1 MASTDISRIIG
12 FWKGGKFIFR
22 HWHRLLVGL
31 WPEPLDSKKSAG
43 YSHHSDVC
51 CHGWDILQLCTV
63 TVQLQVSALAEFWN
77 STQHCGEQ
85 KRNKFKRSLLFSLIK
100 KMSDLLYHANDK
112 MVNHTLNQWFPT
124 TAPRHISVS
133 WESSYSVEHFTIS
146 LKFAENYYLFTHL
159 CNGDRQNQYQY
170 INKSKSIRSNNTK
183 FKRENKSC
191 NFLTRT
197 LKMSPHLSCPTCHV
211 SLPHQCA
218 RPTLWEA
225 LH

>member
-1 MASTDISRIIG
+1 MKFRLFKFFQLNLIFLEQENLFFIPPRFVASTDISRIIG

-85 KRNKFKRSLLFSLIK
+85 KRNKFKEKSSRGHFFLAWLRKCLTYCIMLMIK
-100 KMSDLLYHANDK
+100 WST
-112 MVNHTLNQWFPT
+112 TL
-124 TAPRHISVS
+124 
-133 WESSYSVEHFTIS
+133 
-146 LKFAENYYLFTHL
+146 
-159 CNGDRQNQYQY
+159 
-170 INKSKSIRSNNTK
+170 
-183 FKRENKSC
+183 
-191 NFLTRT
+191 
-197 LKMSPHLSCPTCHV
+197 
-211 SLPHQCA
+211 
-218 RPTLWEA
+218 
-225 LH
+225 